1 MYTKAILT
9 VPLLAIVFLL
19 TSATAMAQT
28 VPFAH
33 DGQRLNDQSSA
44 IQAMFRT
51 VWGDL
56 AAERWVDE
64 RNTELAAAQTGHVV
78 RIAYFASGVPTFGPA
93 SEPGMFM
100 LGLRE
105 HGYVP
110 GENVTIDW
118 RFGEGQNERLAGLAA
133 ELAQLSLDAIA
144 VSDTQAVLAIQQAMP
159 TTPIVITMVS
169 DPVGAGLVA
178 SLERPGGNVTGV
190 AGLDPKLSAKRLELL
205 TQALPGVSQVA
216 VLRNA
221 GNPSSAGPLRDLA
234 AAAETLHIRLISMD
248 VRASEDLPS
257 AFEAAT
263 GDGAEAIIGISD
275 ILFASPANRA
285 QLIQLAERNH
295 LPMMHQSR
303 PIVDE
308 GGLMSFSPRTG
319 AGARRAA
326 DYLDRIV
333 KGAKPADL
341 PMGVPTDLELVINLR
356 GAEAIGIDVPAGVLA
371 QASEVL
377 R

>member
-1 MYTKAILT
+1 
-9 VPLLAIVFLL
+9 
-19 TSATAMAQT
+19 MAQT

-33 DGQRLNDQSSA
+33 DGRRLADQSSVV
-44 IQAMFRT
+44 QATFRA
-51 VWGDL
+51 VWGDQ
-56 AAERWVDE
+56 AAEHWIDE
-64 RNTELAAAQTGHVV
+64 HNTELAGVQTAHVA

-93 SEPGMFM
+93 SEPGMF
-100 LGLRE
+100 LVGLRE

-110 GENVTIDW
+110 GENITIDW

-133 ELAQLSLDAIA
+133 ELAHLSLDAIA
-144 VSDTQAVLAIQQAMP
+144 ISDTQAVLAVRQATP

-190 AGLDPKLSAKRLELL
+190 AGLDPKLSAKRLDLL
-205 TQALPGVSQVA
+205 TQAVPGLSRVA

-221 GNPSSAGPLRDLA
+221 ANPSSAGPLRDVQ
-234 AAAETLHIRLISMD
+234 AAAETTGIRLISLD
-248 VRASEDLPS
+248 VRASEDLPA

-263 GDGAEAIIGISD
+263 RDGAEAIIGISD

-285 QLIQLAERNH
+285 QLIQLAQRNR

-308 GGLMSFSPRTG
+308 GGLMAFASRTG

-326 DYLDRIV
+326 DYVDRIL
-333 KGAKPADL
+333 KGEKPADL
-341 PMGVPTDLELVINLR
+341 PMGVPTDLEFVVNLSV
-356 GAEAIGIDVPAGVLA
+356 AEAIGLDIPASVLA
-371 QASEVL
+371 QATDVL
-377 R
+377 H